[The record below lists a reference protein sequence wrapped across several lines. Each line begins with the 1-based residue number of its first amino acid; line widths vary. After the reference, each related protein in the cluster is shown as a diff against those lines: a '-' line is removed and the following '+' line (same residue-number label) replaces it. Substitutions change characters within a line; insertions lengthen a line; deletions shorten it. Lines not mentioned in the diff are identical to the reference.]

1 MPLDDTNPAK
11 RKHVRTRPLADAG
24 PPATAKR
31 SHKANS
37 ADPARPVA
45 APKPDA
51 NAAARA
57 DLDATLAELLPRAKT
72 ARDRLAVTYW
82 AASRGTALNEAW
94 RESAKKAAVVGNVI
108 PDYTTNP
115 LPVGTVATV
124 YSSPL
129 VTIGVKVTPQSPR
142 LNVDACFAYLE
153 VSGVNKALL
162 KRARKR
168 FTTDFPGAHVITA
181 MLANT

>member
-1 MPLDDTNPAK
+1 MPLDDTANP
-11 RKHVRTRPLADAG
+11 
-24 PPATAKR
+24 AKR
-31 SHKANS
+31 SHKAKP

-57 DLDATLAELLPRAKT
+57 ELDATLATLLPRAKT
-72 ARDRLAVTYW
+72 ARDRLAVQYW

-108 PDYTTNP
+108 PDYATNP

-129 VTIGVKVTPQSPR
+129 VTIGVKVTPQAPR
-142 LNVDACFAYLE
+142 LNVDAFCADLLAAGF
-153 VSGVNKALL
+153 KAATL
-162 KRARKR
+162 KRLRKKHSTE
-168 FTTDFPGAHVITA
+168 FNGAHVITA